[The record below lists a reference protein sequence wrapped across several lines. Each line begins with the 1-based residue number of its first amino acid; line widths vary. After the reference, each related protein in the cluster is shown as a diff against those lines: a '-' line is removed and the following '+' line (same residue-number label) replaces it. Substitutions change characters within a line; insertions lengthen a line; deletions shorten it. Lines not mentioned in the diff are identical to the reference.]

1 MRATT
6 LTALLFAAFAAAW
19 ALLQAPS
26 DSDLFWQLSSGEWTL
41 DHGQI
46 LDHDIWSFTRDGTA
60 YSVGAWLGQ
69 VALALGYRAGG
80 WVGIDVLRAVCVG
93 VAAFFVARI
102 TLRVQPHTGWAA
114 LPILG
119 TVLVSRMVWGDR
131 PQLFTLALFPLVLD
145 VLFSAR
151 LEGRVRRLVVL
162 PPVFLLWANLH
173 NAFVI
178 GLVAC
183 GVFVIEAWLARDPT
197 RRALTIALVAS
208 AVASQINP
216 SGVGSLTRAAGYAGA
231 LPDWIVEERALDILT
246 GHGLVF
252 AVLLL
257 AALTAAL
264 IRGRE
269 GIASRLGASL
279 LWPGLIIPF
288 ALLALAIQR
297 DTPYACMVLAP
308 FVAAMVPDAMGRVRV
323 SETLRV
329 PGIAGAGV
337 ITLLAVALGATAALA
352 APREADLSSY
362 PSGALPALGGVNG
375 NVLNEYDWGGYLIR
389 YAPEHRTFIDG
400 RGGVLFTRDVIDD
413 FGRAVALLP
422 GYRDVLARRDIAAV
436 LLRPDRPL
444 VAALRED
451 GWRVVASDTT
461 FVLLAKR

>member
-1 MRATT
+1 
-6 LTALLFAAFAAAW
+6 
-19 ALLQAPS
+19 
-26 DSDLFWQLSSGEWTL
+26 
-41 DHGQI
+41 
-46 LDHDIWSFTRDGTA
+46 
-60 YSVGAWLGQ
+60 
-69 VALALGYRAGG
+69 
-80 WVGIDVLRAVCVG
+80 
-93 VAAFFVARI
+93 
-102 TLRVQPHTGWAA
+102 
-114 LPILG
+114 
-119 TVLVSRMVWGDR
+119 
-131 PQLFTLALFPLVLD
+131 

-162 PPVFLLWANLH
+162 PPVFMLWANLH

-183 GVFVIEAWLARDPT
+183 AIFVIEAWLARDPT

-216 SGVGSLTRAAGYAGA
+216 SGIGAVGRAVVYAGT
-231 LPDWIVEERALDILT
+231 PGGFIVEEGALDILS
-246 GHGLVF
+246 GPGLVF

-257 AALTAAL
+257 AAFTAAL

-269 GIASRLGASL
+269 GVASRLGAPL
-279 LWPGLIIPF
+279 LWPGLITPF

-352 APREADLSSY
+352 APSEPDLSGY
-362 PSGALPALGGVNG
+362 PTAALAALGGMSG

-389 YAPEHRTFIDG
+389 FAPEHRTFIDG
-400 RGGVLFTRDVIDD
+400 RGALLFTRDVLED
-413 FGRAVALLP
+413 FERAVALGP